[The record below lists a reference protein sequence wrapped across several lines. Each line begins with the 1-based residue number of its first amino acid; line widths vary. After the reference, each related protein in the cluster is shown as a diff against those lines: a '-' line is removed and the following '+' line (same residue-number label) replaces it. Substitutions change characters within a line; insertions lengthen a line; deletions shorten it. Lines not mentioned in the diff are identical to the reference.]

1 MTSAWSCAAGT
12 RTSWEPTR
20 LPLPSSAASD
30 LRPYQRA
37 AVEAVLAAR
46 RAGKRRLLVHLPT
59 GAGKTVIFSHLAQL
73 ARLELNE
80 TEIPVYQQSLSSIL
94 DFVGE
99 LNRADTKGVEPM
111 AHPLAGLA
119 QRLRDDVVTE
129 RDQHERY
136 QANAPK
142 VEAGLYLV
150 PKVIE

>member
-1 MTSAWSCAAGT
+1 MPLT
-12 RTSWEPTR
+12 RDDIS
-20 LPLPSSAASD
+20 
-30 LRPYQRA
+30 
-37 AVEAVLAAR
+37 
-46 RAGKRRLLVHLPT
+46 K
-59 GAGKTVIFSHLAQL
+59 IAQL

-99 LNRADTKGVEPM
+99 LNRADTQGVEPM

-119 QRLRDDVVTE
+119 QRLREDVVSE
-129 RDQHERY
+129 KDNHERY
-136 QANAPK
+136 QQNAPK